1 MHWLLPRKGLRTS
14 PHAVSRMYD
23 CGNVELESLMT
34 LAIVAISRIR
44 SHWHVVLRS
53 ALIFRDGKEEYRPKL
68 ESVCEA
74 RDYTLMVD

>member
-1 MHWLLPRKGLRTS
+1 
-14 PHAVSRMYD
+14 
-23 CGNVELESLMT
+23 MT

-68 ESVCEA
+68 ESVCGA

>member
-14 PHAVSRMYD
+14 PHAVSRMYN

-44 SHWHVVLRS
+44 SHVVLRS
-53 ALIFRDGKEEYRPKL
+53 ALIFRDGKESTDYRSWKVYV
-68 ESVCEA
+68 ESE
-74 RDYTLMVD
+74 TTH